1 MRVFIRFSVVLARPP
16 VDMGGLGSNTF
27 RGNDLG
33 SGGGVGS
40 AADDDDGSTIGGGA

>member
-16 VDMGGLGSNTF
+16 VDMGGAGSNDF
-27 RGNDLG
+27 RGNDPG

-40 AADDDDGSTIGGGA
+40 ADDDDGSTIGGGA